1 MCSFPVKLHYEFS
14 RLDLTAH
21 ISAFST
27 LQAVSC
33 QYYQTTKWEYTFSNV
48 LFGESGVTNTDYTQF
63 AAPRQQ
69 TSTQKISRCCFLNLT
84 QLLLPVK
91 WYRQMIHCDC
101 FFMKKQ
107 QNHKAVSKDKPETR
121 CICNP
126 RPLQLCASIFRL
138 SWVSGLQNSSVSSL
152 AGSSCHL
159 VAVTAVHHILLPLKL
174 PQTHSNGKWL
184 WR

>member
-1 MCSFPVKLHYEFS
+1 MRIHIFQCFVWRKWSYQYRLYTVCCSKAANFYPK
-14 RLDLTAH
+14 
-21 ISAFST
+21 
-27 LQAVSC
+27 
-33 QYYQTTKWEYTFSNV
+33 
-48 LFGESGVTNTDYTQF
+48 NT
-63 AAPRQQ
+63 R
-69 TSTQKISRCCFLNLT
+69 RCFLNLT

-126 RPLQLCASIFRL
+126 RPLQLCASIFRF

-174 PQTHSNGKWL
+174 PQTHRNGKQL